1 MTTSTSFVQMAN
13 NQSISLSS
21 ALRANTPP
29 TKGQTTSRKFLTLS
43 IFLLLSFF
51 TTNLWGETY
60 NFSSIPTSGWKKEGG
75 SQTINGKS
83 WTYSSSLYIGVTNSR
98 IQVGSSNNPQTSNW
112 TIQIPISSFGANIKI
127 TKVSITAYTT
137 ATTATYDISV
147 GGSSVKNGSLTT
159 TSATYSSNTLNATT
173 GNIVVTLKGSNSSKA
188 MYLSNIAVTYETIA
202 ATKHTVTWDVNG
214 DQSVATQVTE
224 GSKPTFPTTPA
235 SCDDESK
242 TFYGWATATWDG
254 KIDDING
261 KTIYTSANEMP
272 EVDGAVTY
280 YAVFAKEAT
289 TTGGTTTTTFI
300 AGTDNIAT
308 GKNGIKFTMSNTT
321 GPDYYQVYS
330 GSAMTI
336 SSDNPITS
344 FIITC
349 TASGTNKYGPGN
361 ITFKTGSYSY
371 SGTNGTW
378 TGNPKSIES
387 NNSSAQ
393 LRIKTITVTTSGAQT
408 TTYSDFIT
416 TCTEPSTFTVTYNT
430 NGGTTID
437 ETSGT
442 TLPDPLP
449 TTTKTG
455 YTFAG
460 WYTNSELTI
469 AATAGAAITQNT
481 ILYAKW
487 TVNTYTIS
495 FDLKGGTDGTESID
509 ATYGEIMPDITKP
522 TRIGYTFGGY
532 WTNEDGT
539 GTQYY
544 NQSGKAY
551 YNKKWDQDADAT
563 LYAKWTANTYTVK
576 FDANGGDGSMDVQ
589 SFIYDKLQNL
599 AVNTFERPGCTF
611 KGWNTNKSGS
621 GTSYT
626 DGQEVIN
633 LNSTSGGQITLY
645 AQWTELSKY
654 TVSFSTGTGNPTQV
668 AIQETIGGAGIILPT
683 GPTPTCTDWDFAGWA
698 ETIVTET
705 TTAPTLLAA
714 SSNYKPTSDITLYA
728 IYSKTEPTQGGGTTS
743 TDASLSFAST
753 AQRTSFSSTQQVWEQ
768 NDITLTNTK
777 GTDKNDAAVADYA
790 NPARFYANS
799 KVIIEA
805 PGNITQ
811 IVFDCNSD
819 SYATAMKNSITGET
833 SLSNDMVTLELDG
846 TSDSYTIT
854 SISAQVRID
863 ALTVTYTTSGGGST
877 TTTYYHSNPECGPQ
891 KLATP
896 NVELTY
902 DCSSATITWDAVSNA
917 KAYWYQIIKTGDTK
931 SGESSGNK
939 TYTRNGI
946 EPGVSYTWSVKAI
959 GDGSKF
965 SDSEIATGTFTA
977 YSIQWLANGELIE
990 NACGK
995 AGEAIV
1001 VPSNNPASCDDAK
1014 EFVGWTATPIDGSTD
1029 TEPDDLFT
1037 TSPGNITGNATY
1049 HAVFATKSTGSGE
1062 TTIIKTETFSNQ
1074 ISHQS
1079 ESNWQQALTWGAGE
1093 SNIGVQWTTYYGKID
1108 NGYTEIRTYSNEE
1121 MGYIWSSQKIKGIK
1135 SIQFNGWHVTESDA
1149 ADMVVSY
1156 SKNNDNDWIE
1166 IGTHTAGNSPDSRS
1180 EVYTI
1185 PEAGPEE
1192 EYYISIDLHNATC
1205 PSSSNKKYRIDNI
1218 SLTILEGANTP
1229 TTYSGYVT
1237 TCDNT
1242 KATITYDLNGGTG
1255 ATCEQQTVTKGEAF
1269 TLCNQT
1275 PTKTGYNFAGWTDGV
1290 NTYDAG
1296 ASTSVT
1302 DNTKFYAKWT
1312 AKTITITWNQNYT
1325 GCPEPIEMQYV
1336 YDSDENTMP
1345 EEPLREGYQF
1355 VGWFTGVADGIE
1367 ITEIGEENRPTDDVT
1382 YYAHWNELYSVTF
1395 MVSGQVYVVQEDK
1408 YINGDAIELPA
1419 EPSAANYA
1427 CDGYVFDGWSALEK
1441 PTEDATKPELITA
1454 STTIDADREFHA
1466 VWAKSS
1472 TGAIQTDFVK
1482 VTVAKDDWTGDY
1494 VIVNEDAKKAIG
1506 NAYKYKENTSSNK
1519 TLAAVAVTITDN
1531 KVVSPSEDIIWHIRK
1546 NGENYTMYN
1555 AEARKYAYVTAA
1567 DTRKAGLSDSPQDMN
1582 ISWGSD
1588 ATKTRVYS
1596 PDYAR
1601 CFSYYSSNSEWRT
1614 NATSTY
1620 STGTLFYRPVAS
1632 YTYTT
1637 HPNCGPTIVAKDDM
1651 WVTSA
1656 NGQRVKVNV
1665 PIAIK
1670 SFTTNA
1676 TITGISTNE
1685 KFVVTPIQ
1693 NISNGEYNIIVTYTP
1708 TTADT
1713 KEETTIT
1720 LTAKNGEEI
1729 LTTTT
1734 FTLNGRSLPD
1744 EFVIVAQYN
1753 DKWLA
1758 LPANMQSGADQ
1769 YNGIEV
1775 TPNNALTQI
1784 PAAPSTTIYSLRG
1797 VAETRYETAGNCV
1810 RLVGNGNKCLW
1821 GNASTTNTTT
1831 IQNWTTLASTNGSN
1845 YEWLLTTSDG
1855 ELYTIANP
1863 AHPEYNQGRILS
1875 NSGSKYGLY
1884 KGTTKFYILP
1894 VGCSSQPGNIQ
1905 VTARRVDATFS
1916 WEGSASSMK
1925 IDVYTNE
1932 AMTAG
1937 NISNTAT
1944 ASPYYMT
1951 GLSESTQYWFEM
1963 TPNGTDDDCAYTG
1976 SFKTTGPTID
1986 VVEWQENAAVIF
1998 VDKDEEL
2005 NPLVIIDGEV
2015 EHGVGTG
2022 SQATE
2027 LFFSKYFEAHA
2038 ENKLLAIYNGTANT
2052 INLTGYTIK
2061 SENGT
2066 LDLSQFGQTKGEIAP
2081 NEEIILVYFDA
2092 TYSAESCAKQQDNY
2106 ETWNVLNDKSVLAF
2120 SGRGSIGLY
2129 KNNVLIDVIGS
2140 TSPSGELTKIGKS
2153 GSPDNCGTEDDV
2165 RLYVDGFSVNDQ
2177 SSFFCY
2183 NGDNIKTTEVEND
2196 YAISTNRCLLIRKN
2210 SVTSGANAVSN
2221 NKADAGATCG
2231 DLSTTFTTLCSE
2243 WSGFRIGGG
2252 KSSNEEI
2259 KDATCDGLG
2268 YVGGFDYNQYYK
2280 EYTNIDNDIY
2290 LEDYTHDD
2298 DTKEYIIPI
2307 ENLAKYSCLN
2317 IRFQLKKDDQVLTE
2331 EPVQVPII
2339 VSGEKA
2345 TNDAIFNA
2353 IVKTDASEPEY
2364 EQSIERC
2371 KTCNVVVLSDATLT
2385 KAANDATNDVAE
2397 VYNMKVYP
2405 GGQVVVPA
2413 ETNYTVNSLAFRR
2426 QEDEVSMANIQGKLT
2441 VKHANGVYLDVRI
2454 DPSNW
2459 HYMTLPYD
2467 CRVGDVTFA
2476 DGTPAVVNTDYLL
2489 GWYDGAYRAEHK
2501 TGGWTYITD
2510 NDYILKKGLGYIV
2523 ALPGDG
2529 KVRRE
2534 IRFPMANNVIA
2545 EDLESKTVSGLYAY
2559 GGDKTDAELRPN
2571 HKGWNMIGSPYL
2583 YTYTTDIVKE
2593 PLQMGTLEH
2602 SPVNPWDGTWVRTG
2616 NLRYIVEPIDN
2627 GWSGYEQK
2635 TIDYLKPFTSYFIQV
2650 GGELENGEYTTIT
2663 PETEQQIVFA
2673 ANSVARNASAP
2684 RKVAEAEVMDNHPVW
2699 YGVEMIAPN
2708 NEKDNTTL
2716 LISNEFTD
2724 GYDMMDDLVKMRGD
2738 YYQYYN
2744 FPVLA
2749 SNNNEGEMA
2758 FNALPDS
2765 SAAKIGVPLSYYAAT
2780 AGTYTIA
2787 TDGKYDLEEVKAAML
2802 YDATTAQY
2810 TNLLTDNYSFT
2821 TNKGNNTNRFTLFVT
2836 VERKKVPNITTG
2848 MDNLLA
2854 NGQLSLIA
2862 VERTLVLSG
2871 LTENADIYVYD
2882 MSGKMVSGTHSAGE
2896 NGIWRTTVPAT
2907 GVYFVRV
2914 NSANSQQTLRTIVK

>member
-1 MTTSTSFVQMAN
+1 M
-13 NQSISLSS
+13 
-21 ALRANTPP
+21 
-29 TKGQTTSRKFLTLS
+29 
-43 IFLLLSFF
+43 
-51 TTNLWGETY
+51 
-60 NFSSIPTSGWKKEGG
+60 
-75 SQTINGKS
+75 
-83 WTYSSSLYIGVTNSR
+83 
-98 IQVGSSNNPQTSNW
+98 
-112 TIQIPISSFGANIKI
+112 
-127 TKVSITAYTT
+127 
-137 ATTATYDISV
+137 
-147 GGSSVKNGSLTT
+147 
-159 TSATYSSNTLNATT
+159 
-173 GNIVVTLKGSNSSKA
+173 
-188 MYLSNIAVTYETIA
+188 
-202 ATKHTVTWDVNG
+202 
-214 DQSVATQVTE
+214 
-224 GSKPTFPTTPA
+224 
-235 SCDDESK
+235 
-242 TFYGWATATWDG
+242 
-254 KIDDING
+254 
-261 KTIYTSANEMP
+261 
-272 EVDGAVTY
+272 
-280 YAVFAKEAT
+280 
-289 TTGGTTTTTFI
+289 
-300 AGTDNIAT
+300 
-308 GKNGIKFTMSNTT
+308 
-321 GPDYYQVYS
+321 
-330 GSAMTI
+330 
-336 SSDNPITS
+336 
-344 FIITC
+344 
-349 TASGTNKYGPGN
+349 
-361 ITFKTGSYSY
+361 
-371 SGTNGTW
+371 
-378 TGNPKSIES
+378 
-387 NNSSAQ
+387 
-393 LRIKTITVTTSGAQT
+393 
-408 TTYSDFIT
+408 
-416 TCTEPSTFTVTYNT
+416 
-430 NGGTTID
+430 
-437 ETSGT
+437 
-442 TLPDPLP
+442 
-449 TTTKTG
+449 
-455 YTFAG
+455 
-460 WYTNSELTI
+460 
-469 AATAGAAITQNT
+469 
-481 ILYAKW
+481 
-487 TVNTYTIS
+487 
-495 FDLKGGTDGTESID
+495 
-509 ATYGEIMPDITKP
+509 
-522 TRIGYTFGGY
+522 
-532 WTNEDGT
+532 
-539 GTQYY
+539 
-544 NQSGKAY
+544 
-551 YNKKWDQDADAT
+551 
-563 LYAKWTANTYTVK
+563 
-576 FDANGGDGSMDVQ
+576 
-589 SFIYDKLQNL
+589 
-599 AVNTFERPGCTF
+599 
-611 KGWNTNKSGS
+611 
-621 GTSYT
+621 
-626 DGQEVIN
+626 
-633 LNSTSGGQITLY
+633 
-645 AQWTELSKY
+645 
-654 TVSFSTGTGNPTQV
+654 
-668 AIQETIGGAGIILPT
+668 
-683 GPTPTCTDWDFAGWA
+683 
-698 ETIVTET
+698 
-705 TTAPTLLAA
+705 
-714 SSNYKPTSDITLYA
+714 
-728 IYSKTEPTQGGGTTS
+728 
-743 TDASLSFAST
+743 
-753 AQRTSFSSTQQVWEQ
+753 
-768 NDITLTNTK
+768 
-777 GTDKNDAAVADYA
+777 
-790 NPARFYANS
+790 
-799 KVIIEA
+799 
-805 PGNITQ
+805 
-811 IVFDCNSD
+811 
-819 SYATAMKNSITGET
+819 
-833 SLSNDMVTLELDG
+833 
-846 TSDSYTIT
+846 
-854 SISAQVRID
+854 
-863 ALTVTYTTSGGGST
+863 
-877 TTTYYHSNPECGPQ
+877 
-891 KLATP
+891 
-896 NVELTY
+896 
-902 DCSSATITWDAVSNA
+902 
-917 KAYWYQIIKTGDTK
+917 
-931 SGESSGNK
+931 
-939 TYTRNGI
+939 
-946 EPGVSYTWSVKAI
+946 
-959 GDGSKF
+959 
-965 SDSEIATGTFTA
+965 
-977 YSIQWLANGELIE
+977 IE

-995 AGEAIV
+995 AGEEIV
-1001 VPSNNPASCDDAK
+1001 VPSNNPASCDDSK
-1014 EFVGWTATPIDGSTD
+1014 EFVGWTATPIDGSID
-1029 TEPDDLFT
+1029 TEPNDLFT
-1037 TSPGNITGNATY
+1037 ESPGDITGNATY
-1049 HAVFATKSTGSGE
+1049 YAVFATVGEGGGEIAELVKMTAYDDFNIGDKIVIIAEGTQYGLYQKTSTSNYIDYWTTQSNDGVPTLAEIKNDSKRYVEVSAGTATGTIKLGDATNGYLYNSSSTDMSISTNNSSDWSIIAWTDNTFTFEARQYLSCRTDLSGANE
-1062 TTIIKTETFSNQ
+1062 NK
-1074 ISHQS
+1074 
-1079 ESNWQQALTWGAGE
+1079 WRGAGANCDCE
-1093 SNIGVQWTTYYGKID
+1093 T
-1108 NGYTEIRTYSNEE
+1108 
-1121 MGYIWSSQKIKGIK
+1121 
-1135 SIQFNGWHVTESDA
+1135 
-1149 ADMVVSY
+1149 
-1156 SKNNDNDWIE
+1156 
-1166 IGTHTAGNSPDSRS
+1166 GNSCSGVIYYN
-1180 EVYTI
+1180 VYK
-1185 PEAGPEE
+1185 
-1192 EYYISIDLHNATC
+1192 YISG
-1205 PSSSNKKYRIDNI
+1205 SS
-1218 SLTILEGANTP
+1218 

-1290 NTYDAG
+1290 NTYDEG

-1312 AKTITITWNQNYT
+1312 VKTIIITWNQNYT
-1325 GCPEPIEMQYV
+1325 GCPDPIEMQYV

-1345 EEPLREGYQF
+1345 EEPVREGYQF
-1355 VGWFTGVADGIE
+1355 VGWFTGIADGIE

-1506 NAYKYKENTSSNK
+1506 NAYKENTSSNK

-1531 KVVSPSEDIIWHIRK
+1531 KVVSPSEDIIWQIRK

-1555 AEARKYAYVTAA
+1555 AAEEKYAYVTG
-1567 DTRKAGLSDSPQDMN
+1567 DDSRKAGLSNSPQDMN

-1596 PDYAR
+1596 LDYAR

-1614 NATSTY
+1614 YGTSNN

-1651 WVTSA
+1651 WVTSS
-1656 NGQRVKVNV
+1656 NGQSVKINV
-1665 PIAIK
+1665 PIAVK
-1670 SFTTNA
+1670 SFTNTA
-1676 TITGISTNE
+1676 TITGTSTSSN
-1685 KFVVTPIQ
+1685 FVVTPLE
-1693 NISNGEYNIIVTYTP
+1693 NVTNGINDVVEVIYTP

-1744 EFVIVAQYN
+1744 EFVIVVQYN

-1797 VAETRYETAGNCV
+1797 VADSRYEAAGNCV

-1821 GNASTTNTTT
+1821 GNVAKAITT
-1831 IQNWTTLASTNGSN
+1831 IQNWTTLASTNGNN

-1884 KGTTKFYILP
+1884 KETTKFYILP
-1894 VGCSSQPGNIQ
+1894 VGCSSQLGNIQ

-1951 GLSESTQYWFEM
+1951 GLSESTQYWFKM

-1998 VDKDEEL
+1998 VDKSEEL

-2183 NGDNIKTTEVEND
+2183 YGDNIKTPEVEND

-2210 SVTSGANAVSN
+2210 SVTSGANAVAN

-2280 EYTNIDNDIY
+2280 EYQTVQPGQLLHEYNHN
-2290 LEDYTHDD
+2290 T
-2298 DTKEYIIPI
+2298 DTKEYTIPI
-2307 ENLAKYSCLN
+2307 KDLAKYSCLN
-2317 IRFQLKKDDQVLTE
+2317 LRFQLKQGDQVLTE

-2339 VSGEKA
+2339 VSGQKE
-2345 TNDAIFNA
+2345 TNDAIFNE
-2353 IVKTDASEPEY
+2353 IVKTDASEPVY
-2364 EQSIERC
+2364 DQSIERC
-2371 KTCNVVVLSDATLT
+2371 KTCNVVVLSNATLT
-2385 KAANDATNDVAE
+2385 KATDGTTNDVAE

-2426 QEDEVSMANIQGKLT
+2426 QEDEVSMANIQGTLN
-2441 VKHANGVYLDVRI
+2441 VKHTNGVYLDVRI

-2534 IRFPMANNVIA
+2534 IRFPMANDVIA
-2545 EDLESKTVSGLYAY
+2545 EDLTGKTVSGLYAY
-2559 GGDKTDAELRPN
+2559 GGDKTDTELRPN
-2571 HKGWNMIGSPYL
+2571 HKGWNMIGNPYL

-2616 NLRYIVEPIDN
+2616 DARYIVEPIDN
-2627 GWSGYEQK
+2627 GWSGYRQT

-2650 GGELENGEYTTIT
+2650 GGVLDNGEYTTIT
-2663 PETEQQIVFA
+2663 PEKEQQIVFA

-2684 RKVAEAEVMDNHPVW
+2684 RKVAEAEVTDNHPVW

-2787 TDGKYDLEEVKAAML
+2787 TDGRFDLEEVKAAML

-2836 VERKKVPNITTG
+2836 VERKKVPNISTG

-2882 MSGKMVSGTHSAGE
+2882 MSGKMVTGTHSAGE

>member
-1 MTTSTSFVQMAN
+1 MTTSTSFAQMAN

-29 TKGQTTSRKFLTLS
+29 AKGQTPSRKFLTLS
-43 IFLLLSFF
+43 IFFLLSFF
-51 TTNLWGETY
+51 CTTHAWGATLTLNNLGANLSTTS
-60 NFSSIPTSGWKKEGG
+60 NTKISTTTITATGSNTSSY
-75 SQTINGKS
+75 TINYLQCKKQ
-83 WTYSSSLYIGVTNSR
+83 TYSSSNAMLLAKSTGAFI
-98 IQVGSSNNPQTSNW
+98 SNKTAMP
-112 TIQIPISSFGANIKI
+112 GNIKSVTVYI
-127 TKVSITAYTT
+127 LTNAASKTTYHCAFSTTECTSAYTT
-137 ATTATYDISV
+137 GSTAVNITGGNSNKYTCTLSNAKYFCISLGNENNGQVYKLDVEYETAAPTTYTVTLNPNYPEGKTGVFKDKSNKTINGNLVLSYPSGTASMQITSLYNSLTLDGYDFGGWYNAKGINPGDVS
-147 GGSSVKNGSLTT
+147 GSSC
-159 TSATYSSNTLNATT
+159 TYT
-173 GNIVVTLKGSNSSKA
+173 GNIT
-188 MYLSNIAVTYETIA
+188 
-202 ATKHTVTWDVNG
+202 G
-214 DQSVATQVTE
+214 D
-224 GSKPTFPTTPA
+224 K
-235 SCDDESK
+235 
-242 TFYGWATATWDG
+242 
-254 KIDDING
+254 
-261 KTIYTSANEMP
+261 
-272 EVDGAVTY
+272 TY
-280 YAVFAKEAT
+280 YAKWTQKVYTVTAT
-289 TTGGTTTTTFI
+289 SNNNNYGTVSVSGTTI
-300 AGTDNIAT
+300 
-308 GKNGIKFTMSNTT
+308 
-321 GPDYYQVYS
+321 
-330 GSAMTI
+330 
-336 SSDNPITS
+336 
-344 FIITC
+344 
-349 TASGTNKYGPGN
+349 TASP
-361 ITFKTGSYSY
+361 KTGYTY
-371 SGTNGTW
+371 ANPAYTVTSGTAIVTQNG
-378 TGNPKSIES
+378 N
-387 NNSSAQ
+387 
-393 LRIKTITVTTSGAQT
+393 
-408 TTYSDFIT
+408 
-416 TCTEPSTFTVTYNT
+416 TFTVTPST
-430 NGGTTID
+430 NCTIRINF
-437 ETSGT
+437 EAKPKYTVTLVPGSGSVT
-442 TLPDPLP
+442 DTELEEKSAGAGVTLPEP
-449 TTTKTG
+449 TLNCG
-455 YTFAG
+455 EWTFAG
-460 WYTNSELTI
+460 WKTTSAVT
-469 AATAGAAITQNT
+469 
-481 ILYAKW
+481 
-487 TVNTYTIS
+487 
-495 FDLKGGTDGTESID
+495 TE
-509 ATYGEIMPDITKP
+509 TTTKP
-522 TRIGYTFGGY
+522 TLIPVGTYKPT
-532 WTNEDGT
+532 TN
-539 GTQYY
+539 
-544 NQSGKAY
+544 
-551 YNKKWDQDADAT
+551 
-563 LYAKWTANTYTVK
+563 
-576 FDANGGDGSMDVQ
+576 
-589 SFIYDKLQNL
+589 
-599 AVNTFERPGCTF
+599 
-611 KGWNTNKSGS
+611 
-621 GTSYT
+621 
-626 DGQEVIN
+626 
-633 LNSTSGGQITLY
+633 ITLY
-645 AQWTELSKY
+645 A
-654 TVSFSTGTGNPTQV
+654 V
-668 AIQETIGGAGIILPT
+668 
-683 GPTPTCTDWDFAGWA
+683 
-698 ETIVTET
+698 
-705 TTAPTLLAA
+705 
-714 SSNYKPTSDITLYA
+714 
-728 IYSKTEPTQGGGTTS
+728 YSKTEIIQGGGSVETKTVTLSTPTNTQGYKPGTKTDSEGNTWSYYAAINNQSGTCEFGLNADDKNYHIASPEFTGVVTS
-743 TDASLSFAST
+743 VSFKARNASSSESRKFLFCSSNST
-753 AQRTSFSSTQQVWEQ
+753 AKPSTGDLAEVTIPKNEQYNNTYTADLSASSVSQFYIYTPKALG
-768 NDITLTNTK
+768 IT
-777 GTDKNDAAVADYA
+777 
-790 NPARFYANS
+790 
-799 KVIIEA
+799 
-805 PGNITQ
+805 NI
-811 IVFDCNSD
+811 S
-819 SYATAMKNSITGET
+819 
-833 SLSNDMVTLELDG
+833 
-846 TSDSYTIT
+846 
-854 SISAQVRID
+854 
-863 ALTVTYTTSGGGST
+863 VTYTTSGGGSIT
-877 TTTYYHSNPECGPQ
+877 TTTYNSNPECGPQ

-902 DCSSATITWDAVSNA
+902 NCSSATITWDAVTNA
-917 KAYWYQIIKTGDTK
+917 KAYWYQIIKTGDTN
-931 SGESSGNK
+931 SGISSTNT
-939 TYTRNGI
+939 TYTRNDI
-946 EPGVSYTWSVKAI
+946 EPGVSYTWSVKTI

-995 AGEAIV
+995 AGEEIV
-1001 VPSNNPASCDDAK
+1001 VPIPNPASCDGTK
-1014 EFVGWTATPIDGSTD
+1014 EFVGWTATPINGSTD
-1029 TEPDDLFT
+1029 TEPNDLFT
-1037 TSPGNITGNATY
+1037 VSPDDITGNATY

-1074 ISHQS
+1074 TSHQS
-1079 ESNWQQALTWGAGE
+1079 ETNWQQALTWGAGE

-1192 EYYISIDLHNATC
+1192 EYYISIDLYNATC

-1229 TTYSGYVT
+1229 SSYSGYVT

-1275 PTKTGYNFAGWTDGV
+1275 PTKTGYDFVGWTDGV

-1312 AKTITITWNQNYT
+1312 ANTYTITWNQNYT
-1325 GCPEPIEMQYV
+1325 GCPEPIKMQYV

-1345 EEPLREGYQF
+1345 EEPVREGYQF

-1494 VIVNEDAKKAIG
+1494 VIVNETSKKAIK
-1506 NAYKYKENTSSNK
+1506 NAYKENTSNNK
-1519 TLAAVAVTITDN
+1519 TLAAGAVTIVDN
-1531 KVVSPSEDIIWHIRK
+1531 KVSNPTNDIIWQIRK
-1546 NGENYTMYN
+1546 HGEYYTMYN
-1555 AEARKYAYVTAA
+1555 EEARLYAYITAA
-1567 DTRKAGLSDSPQDMN
+1567 DTRKAGLSENPQNMAM
-1582 ISWGSD
+1582 SWGSD
-1588 ATKTRVYS
+1588 ANTARVYS
-1596 PDYAR
+1596 PDYSR
-1601 CFSYYSSNSEWRT
+1601 CFTYYNNSGENEWRT
-1614 NATSTY
+1614 Y
-1620 STGTLFYRPVAS
+1620 STNNSSTGSLFYRPVAS

-1637 HPNCGPTIVAKDDM
+1637 HPSCGPTIVAKDDM
-1651 WVTSA
+1651 WVTSS
-1656 NGQRVKVNV
+1656 NGQSVKVNI
-1665 PIAIK
+1665 PIAVK
-1670 SFTTNA
+1670 SFSTTA
-1676 TITGISTNE
+1676 TITGTSTSSN
-1685 KFVVTPIQ
+1685 FVVTPLE
-1693 NISNGEYNIIVTYTP
+1693 NVSNGINDVVEVIYTP

-1713 KEETTIT
+1713 KEETSIT

-1758 LPANMQSGADQ
+1758 VPANMQSGADQ

-1775 TPNNALTQI
+1775 KPDNALTQI

-1821 GNASTTNTTT
+1821 GNAATTNTT

-1845 YEWLLTTSDG
+1845 YEWLLTTLDG

-1863 AHPEYNQGRILS
+1863 AHPDYNQGRILS

-1925 IDVYTNE
+1925 IDVYTND

-2183 NGDNIKTTEVEND
+2183 YGDNIKTPEVEND

-2210 SVTSGANAVSN
+2210 SVTSGANAVAN

-2280 EYTNIDNDIY
+2280 EYQTVQSGQLLHEYNHN
-2290 LEDYTHDD
+2290 T
-2298 DTKEYIIPI
+2298 DTKEYTIPI

-2317 IRFQLKKDDQVLTE
+2317 LRFQLKQGDQVLTE

-2339 VSGEKA
+2339 VSGQKA

-2353 IVKTDASEPEY
+2353 IVKTDASEPVY
-2364 EQSIERC
+2364 DQSIERC
-2371 KTCNVVVLSDATLT
+2371 KTCNVVVLSNAKLT
-2385 KAANDATNDVAE
+2385 KAADKTDHDVAE

-2426 QEDEVSMANIQGKLT
+2426 QEDEVSMANIQGKLN

-2523 ALPGDG
+2523 ALPGNG

-2534 IRFPMANNVIA
+2534 IRFPMANEVIA
-2545 EDLESKTVSGLYAY
+2545 ADLESKTVSGLYAY

-2571 HKGWNMIGSPYL
+2571 HKGWNMIGNPYL

-2616 NLRYIVEPIDN
+2616 DARYIVEPIDN
-2627 GWSGYEQK
+2627 GWSGYRQT

-2650 GGELENGEYTTIT
+2650 GGKLENGEYTTIT
-2663 PETEQQIVFA
+2663 PEKEQQIVFA

-2684 RKVAEAEVMDNHPVW
+2684 RKVAEVEVTDNHPVW

-2716 LISNEFTD
+2716 LISDDFTD

-2787 TDGKYDLEEVKAAML
+2787 TDGRFDLEEVKAAML

-2882 MSGKMVSGTHSAGE
+2882 MSGKMVTGTHSAGE

>member
-1 MTTSTSFVQMAN
+1 MTTSTSFAQMAN

-29 TKGQTTSRKFLTLS
+29 IKKSSSSRKFLSLS
-43 IFLLLSFF
+43 IFFRLLLVMFLTLTVSAEVWGALSSPYECLFK
-51 TTNLWGETY
+51 TTSTLTNNQVTTGDVTWTLTTVTGKGSPTTTFGNTNGQSAIKLGSGKNNYYSKMTLKTSAFSAY
-60 NFSSIPTSGWKKEGG
+60 NVSKVV
-75 SQTINGKS
+75 
-83 WTYSSSLYIGVTNSR
+83 LYI
-98 IQVGSSNNPQTSNW
+98 SSNNGGKKTITVKQRDTQIGTVNQSFTS
-112 TIQIPISSFGANIKI
+112 
-127 TKVSITAYTT
+127 TT
-137 ATTATYDISV
+137 WVT
-147 GGSSVKNGSLTT
+147 NC
-159 TSATYSSNTLNATT
+159 TLNAT
-173 GNIVVTLKGSNSSKA
+173 KGSGGDLSIEISSDA
-188 MYLSNIAVTYETIA
+188 TATFIHSITVTYETA
-202 ATKHTVTWDVNG
+202 APTTYTVTLNPNYP
-214 DQSVATQVTE
+214 E
-224 GSKPTFPTTPA
+224 G
-235 SCDDESK
+235 K
-242 TFYGWATATWDG
+242 TGVFKDKSNKT
-254 KIDDING
+254 ING
-261 KTIYTSANEMP
+261 NLVLSYPSGTASMQITSLYNSLTL
-272 EVDGAVTY
+272 DGYDFGGWYNAKGINPGDVSGSSCTCTGNITGDKTY
-280 YAVFAKEAT
+280 YAKWTQKVYTVTAT
-289 TTGGTTTTTFI
+289 
-300 AGTDNIAT
+300 
-308 GKNGIKFTMSNTT
+308 
-321 GPDYYQVYS
+321 
-330 GSAMTI
+330 
-336 SSDNPITS
+336 
-344 FIITC
+344 
-349 TASGTNKYGPGN
+349 
-361 ITFKTGSYSY
+361 
-371 SGTNGTW
+371 
-378 TGNPKSIES
+378 S
-387 NNSSAQ
+387 NNNNYG
-393 LRIKTITVTTSGAQT
+393 TVSV
-408 TTYSDFIT
+408 S
-416 TCTEPSTFTVTYNT
+416 
-430 NGGTTID
+430 GTTI
-437 ETSGT
+437 TAS
-442 TLPDPLP
+442 P
-449 TTTKTG
+449 KTG
-455 YTFAG
+455 YTYANPAYTVTSGTAIVTQNGNTFTVSPSTNCTVCINFEAKPKYTVTLVPGSGSVTDTELEEPNAGDGVTLPTPTLSSACQLEGWTFAG
-460 WYTNSELTI
+460 WKTTS
-469 AATAGAAITQNT
+469 
-481 ILYAKW
+481 
-487 TVNTYTIS
+487 
-495 FDLKGGTDGTESID
+495 
-509 ATYGEIMPDITKP
+509 
-522 TRIGYTFGGY
+522 
-532 WTNEDGT
+532 
-539 GTQYY
+539 
-544 NQSGKAY
+544 
-551 YNKKWDQDADAT
+551 
-563 LYAKWTANTYTVK
+563 
-576 FDANGGDGSMDVQ
+576 
-589 SFIYDKLQNL
+589 
-599 AVNTFERPGCTF
+599 AV
-611 KGWNTNKSGS
+611 
-621 GTSYT
+621 
-626 DGQEVIN
+626 
-633 LNSTSGGQITLY
+633 
-645 AQWTELSKY
+645 A
-654 TVSFSTGTGNPTQV
+654 
-668 AIQETIGGAGIILPT
+668 
-683 GPTPTCTDWDFAGWA
+683 
-698 ETIVTET
+698 TET
-705 TTAPTLLAA
+705 TTKPTLIAA
-714 SSNYKPTSDITLYA
+714 GTYSPTSDITLYA
-728 IYSKTEPTQGGGTTS
+728 VYQRTEESAGGGSSEENVVFSAQGYTNQQEVSSYDGTNFSVAFDKGSNSNTPKYYTSGTAIRIYGGGYFTVSSETTITKIVLGFGS
-743 TDASLSFAST
+743 SDGSNAITTD
-753 AQRTSFSSTQQVWEQ
+753 V
-768 NDITLTNTK
+768 NTYSN
-777 GTDKNDAAVADYA
+777 GTWTGS
-790 NPARFYANS
+790 ANS
-799 KVIIEA
+799 VKFTIGGSS
-805 PGNITQ
+805 GNRR
-811 IVFDCNSD
+811 
-819 SYATAMKNSITGET
+819 
-833 SLSNDMVTLELDG
+833 LS
-846 TSDSYTIT
+846 S
-854 SISAQVRID
+854 
-863 ALTVTYTTSGGGST
+863 LTVTTSGGGSS
-877 TTTYYHSNPECGPQ
+877 TTYYHSTPECGPQ

-902 DCSSATITWDAVSNA
+902 NCSSATITWDAVTNA
-917 KAYWYQIIKTGDTK
+917 KAYWYQIIKTGDT
-931 SGESSGNK
+931 SSGTSSTNT

-1001 VPSNNPASCDDAK
+1001 VPTPNLASCDGTK
-1014 EFVGWTATPIDGSTD
+1014 EFVGWTATPIDGSID
-1029 TEPDDLFT
+1029 TEPNDLFT
-1037 TSPGNITGNATY
+1037 ESPGSITDNATY

-1074 ISHQS
+1074 TSHQS

-1149 ADMVVSY
+1149 ADMVISY

-1290 NTYDAG
+1290 NTYDEG

-1345 EEPLREGYQF
+1345 EEPVREGYQF
-1355 VGWFTGVADGIE
+1355 VGWFTEETNGIE
-1367 ITEIGEENRPTDDVT
+1367 ITEIGEENRPTGNVT

-1395 MVSGQVYVVQEDK
+1395 MVSGQVYLVQEDK

-1506 NAYKYKENTSSNK
+1506 NAYKENTSSNK

-1531 KVVSPSEDIIWHIRK
+1531 KVVSPSEDIIWQIRK

-1555 AEARKYAYVTAA
+1555 AAEEKYAYVT
-1567 DTRKAGLSDSPQDMN
+1567 DDDSRKAGLSNSPQDMN

-1596 PDYAR
+1596 LDYAR

-1614 NATSTY
+1614 YGTSNN

-1651 WVTSA
+1651 WVTSS
-1656 NGQRVKVNV
+1656 NGQSVKINV
-1665 PIAIK
+1665 PIAVK
-1670 SFTTNA
+1670 SFTNTA
-1676 TITGISTNE
+1676 TITGTSTSSN
-1685 KFVVTPIQ
+1685 FVVTPLE
-1693 NISNGEYNIIVTYTP
+1693 NVTNGINDVVEVIYTP

-1713 KEETTIT
+1713 KENTTIT

-1729 LTTTT
+1729 WCTTT

-1744 EFVIVAQYN
+1744 EFVIVAQYG

-1797 VAETRYETAGNCV
+1797 VADNRYEDAGTCV

-1821 GNASTTNTTT
+1821 GNAATTNTT
-1831 IQNWTTLASTNGSN
+1831 IQNWTTLGTTNGSN

-1863 AHPEYNQGRILS
+1863 EHPDYDEGRILS

-1925 IDVYTNE
+1925 IDVYTND
-1932 AMTAG
+1932 AMTEV

-1951 GLSESTQYWFEM
+1951 GLSESTQYWFKM
-1963 TPNGTDDDCAYTG
+1963 TPNGTDDDDCAYTG

-2052 INLTGYTIK
+2052 IDLTGYVIRQ
-2061 SENGT
+2061 ENAELNLALYGK
-2066 LDLSQFGQTKGEIAP
+2066 TKGKIAP

-2183 NGDNIKTTEVEND
+2183 YGDNIKTPEVEND

-2210 SVTSGANAVSN
+2210 SVTSGANAVAN

-2523 ALPGDG
+2523 ALPGNG

-2749 SNNNEGEMA
+2749 SRNDEGEMA

-2787 TDGKYDLEEVKAAML
+2787 TDGRFDLEEVKAAML

-2810 TNLLTDNYSFT
+2810 TNLLTENYSFT

-2882 MSGKMVSGTHSAGE
+2882 MSGKMVTGTHSAGE